1 MTSEIL
7 LLREEKT
14 SLTTDIT
21 ILRQEKISMNS
32 ETLLLRQEKTSLT
45 TDTMTLRQDKISMA
59 EDISILREATAS
71 LNFEIASLYIEA
83 GEVDKL
89 KSQVDDL
96 QKRNEYYMSETIRLG
111 AESHQRESKALQD
124 GVPG

>member
-1 MTSEIL
+1 MTSDML
-7 LLREEKT
+7 LLRAEKT

-21 ILRQEKISMNS
+21 ILRQEK
-32 ETLLLRQEKTSLT
+32 TSLT
-45 TDTMTLRQDKISMA
+45 SNTMTLRQDKISMA
-59 EDISILREATAS
+59 EEISILREATVS
-71 LNFEIASLYIEA
+71 LNFEIARLSIEA

-96 QKRNEYYMSETIRLG
+96 QKRNEYYMTETIRLG